1 MTTLH
6 DFTLSAI
13 DGSTMP
19 LDQLR
24 GKTVLLVNVASE
36 CGLTPQYQGLENLY
50 REFADQGLVVV
61 GLPCNQFGGQEPG
74 TEAEIAA
81 FCHTR
86 FDVTFPM
93 TGKIEVNGTGR
104 HPLYQWLVGDGD
116 DIRWNFEKFLV
127 DSHGRVVERFDPRTT
142 PEDPALREKLT
153 ATLAA
158 AS

>member
-6 DFTLSAI
+6 DFTLTAI
-13 DGSTMP
+13 DGSAMP

-81 FCHTR
+81 FCQSR

-93 TGKIEVNGTGR
+93 TGKIEVNGAGR
-104 HPLYQWLVGDGD
+104 HPLYQWLIGDGD